1 MNGMGFMN
9 AAETTELVGKF
20 GAADSVVAF
29 EMGTDGVATSIPGLG
44 QESISNELDN
54 LDGLDKSKY
63 DALGL

>member
-44 QESISNELDN
+44 QESISNELD
-54 LDGLDKSKY
+54 GLDSVDRSKY
-63 DALGL
+63 DVLDM

>member
-1 MNGMGFMN
+1 MSGMGFMD

-44 QESISNELDN
+44 QTSVSNG
-54 LDGLDKSKY
+54 LDGVDGSKY
-63 DALGL
+63 DVLGM